1 MNRLR
6 SLYLVFVGALWAAGA
21 SGGELLTADGA
32 VRIALQKNPQV
43 VNAGANVIDARSG
56 VYSSLSAITPRVSAG
71 LWESSYL
78 KTPASR
84 TTSSLSELS
93 LSATW
98 NAVSL
103 SSIAGLSAARQGSK
117 AAGLSQKATRNEVAF
132 QVRRQY
138 YSVVQAVHQ
147 ARVNAE
153 ALRLARDNE
162 RRVRA
167 LFEVGSVSKSDV
179 LKSQVQTAQSQLDSL
194 TAVNQVTIQRIALA
208 GSIGIPEEAM
218 GEVDT
223 TLATSAAAMELDER
237 ALVAEAA
244 QNRPDIRAAE
254 ASLGAA
260 RASRLSARLLR
271 VPTLQ
276 ASASRFFRGKGHVSF
291 DSAGV
296 SQDGDFSTEP
306 ETRATLALTW
316 NLFDGFS
323 TEARN
328 GQAQAQLVRQR
339 EALDGLKRNL
349 ASEVRQAL
357 LAYREA
363 VEATD
368 VANRAV
374 DSATENL
381 KLTQQKYNVGSST
394 ILDLIDAQVQLQRAE
409 NQQVAARAG
418 VRVAE
423 AGIRR
428 VSGRSE

>member
-6 SLYLVFVGALWAAGA
+6 SLSFLVAGALWATVAC
-21 SGGELLTADGA
+21 GGELLTADGA

-43 VNAGANVIDARSG
+43 VNAGASVLDARSG
-56 VYSSLSAITPRVSAG
+56 VYSSLSSITPHLSAG
-71 LWESSYL
+71 LWQSSYEKL
-78 KTPASR
+78 PDSR
-84 TTSSLSELS
+84 TNSSLRELS
-93 LSATW
+93 LSASW

-103 SSIAGLSAARQGSK
+103 SSLAGVSAARQTSR
-117 AAGLSQKATRNEVAF
+117 ATGLTQAATRNEVAYA
-132 QVRRQY
+132 VRRQFY
-138 YSVVQAVHQ
+138 TVVQAVHQ

-162 RRVRA
+162 RRVHA

-194 TAVNQVTIQRIALA
+194 TAVNQIAVQRIALA
-208 GSIGIPEEAM
+208 STIGVPEEAM

-223 TLATSAAAMELDER
+223 TLTLTAAEFDET
-237 ALVAEAA
+237 ALVAEASR
-244 QNRPDIRAAE
+244 NRPDLRAAE

-260 RASRLSARLLR
+260 RASQWSARLLR

-276 ASASRFFRGKGHVSF
+276 ATASKYFRGKGHLSF
-291 DSAGV
+291 DTLGV
-296 SQDGDFSTEP
+296 SRSLDFGTEP
-306 ETRATLALTW
+306 ETRATLALNW

-328 GQAQAQLVRQR
+328 GQAKAQLVRQR
-339 EALDGLKRNL
+339 ETLDGLKRNL
-349 ASEVRQAL
+349 AGEVHLAL
-357 LAYREA
+357 LSYREA
-363 VEATD
+363 LEATD

-381 KLTQQKYNVGSST
+381 KLTQQKYNVGSAT

-428 VSGRSE
+428 ATGRND